1 MSKLVK
7 DLMIDGIQK
16 VVGECREVV
25 VLDVS
30 KIDAVNAN
38 RLRLALRKKNIR
50 LLGVK
55 NAVARRALGQIG
67 LSGVAKSLAGPS
79 TIAFGGEDIVALSK
93 ELTEW
98 ANKIKVMEI
107 KGGGLGETPL
117 SAADVEALSKSPG
130 RKELLSQL
138 VGLILSPGAQLNG
151 AVLGAGGKLAGQVKT
166 LSERSE

>member
-7 DLMIDGIQK
+7 DLMTDSIQK

-30 KIDAVNAN
+30 KVDAVNAN

-67 LSGVAKSLAGPS
+67 LAGVAKALSGPS

-98 ANKIKVMEI
+98 ASKIKVMEI
-107 KGGGLGETPL
+107 KGGGLGETSL
-117 SAADVEALSKSPG
+117 SASDVEALSKSPG

-138 VGLILSPGAQLNG
+138 VGLILSPGARLNG